1 MPKNNASQDD
11 ELRSKLTAEQYR
23 VTQQCGTEPPFSN
36 AYWDNHEPGIYVDVV
51 SGEPLFS
58 SMDKFDSGTGWPSFT
73 KPLEPGNTL
82 LRIDRSLWTKRTEI
96 RSRRGESH
104 LGHVFTDGPAPTGLR
119 YCINSAALRFI
130 PAQRLKDE
138 GYGQYSALFKEAPRI
153 NPAKAK
159 TPRTAIF
166 AAGCFWGVEAAFSRV
181 PGVLSIEAGYA
192 GGTLRNPSYEAVC
205 TGATGH
211 AESVRVHYD
220 PAKLSYDD
228 LLDTFWSIH
237 DPTTVNRQGPDIGS
251 QYRSVIFYQDARQKE
266 AALASKARVESS
278 RRFPN
283 PIATQIAPAGEFYRA
298 EEHHQHYYAKQGGGS
313 CPAGKY

>member
-1 MPKNNASQDD
+1 MRPQSRRRILFQLMLAALPLAGTGAPAAEKETAMPKNNASQDD

-23 VTQQCGTEPPFSN
+23 VTQQCGT
-36 AYWDNHEPGIYVDVV
+36 
-51 SGEPLFS
+51 
-58 SMDKFDSGTGWPSFT
+58 
-73 KPLEPGNTL
+73 
-82 LRIDRSLWTKRTEI
+82 
-96 RSRRGESH
+96 
-104 LGHVFTDGPAPTGLR
+104 APTGLR

-166 AAGCFWGVEAAFSRV
+166 AAGCFWGVEAAFGRV

-237 DPTTVNRQGPDIGS
+237 DPTNVKS
-251 QYRSVIFYQDARQKE
+251 
-266 AALASKARVESS
+266 
-278 RRFPN
+278 
-283 PIATQIAPAGEFYRA
+283 
-298 EEHHQHYYAKQGGGS
+298 
-313 CPAGKY
+313 